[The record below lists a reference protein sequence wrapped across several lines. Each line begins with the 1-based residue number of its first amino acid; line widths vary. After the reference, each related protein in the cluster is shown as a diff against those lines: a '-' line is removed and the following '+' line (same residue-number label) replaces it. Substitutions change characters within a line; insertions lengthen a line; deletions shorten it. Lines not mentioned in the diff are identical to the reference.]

1 MIDPLELLK
10 QNAPA
15 VYNSVMARKRL
26 KLAEDSPK
34 HQEPQQEHKE
44 DDFIKGLEEDKN
56 NNLI

>member
-34 HQEPQQEHKE
+34 HQEPILVQGYQT
-44 DDFIKGLEEDKN
+44 EEDSKQQDGGRN
-56 NNLI
+56 